1 LEKNIKAMP
10 DTPEKYQWVKYA
22 VLPVLAGL
30 YPFILP
36 VLERQYGIEETKREA
51 VKTEINEVMQS
62 EETLESLSIKLE
74 EHRVHYTT
82 TLEDLTRQINDFNE
96 ARLRWN
102 ASKAIT
108 LRLYP
113 NGEVKYTAF
122 DGMEY
127 PAYWKEN
134 EKVWKYVKN
143 GNSYIIF
150 TKE

>member
-1 LEKNIKAMP
+1 MAEI
-10 DTPEKYQWVKYA
+10 TKYTWDK
-22 VLPVLAGL
+22 VLASFAGL
-30 YPFILP
+30 VVMGMSPFIVD
-36 VLERQYGIEETKREA
+36 VLENIYGIKEAKLEA

-62 EETLESLSIKLE
+62 EETLESLSLKLE
-74 EHRVHYTT
+74 EHRQHYTT

-96 ARLRWN
+96 ARLKWN

>member
-1 LEKNIKAMP
+1 MAEIP
-10 DTPEKYQWVKYA
+10 KYTWDK
-22 VLPVLAGL
+22 VLASFAGL
-30 YPFILP
+30 VVMGMSPFIVD
-36 VLERQYGIEETKREA
+36 VLENIYGIKEAKLEA

-74 EHRVHYTT
+74 EHRQHYTT

-96 ARLRWN
+96 ARLKWN

-127 PAYWKEN
+127 PAYWKEQ

-143 GNSYIIF
+143 GNSFVIF